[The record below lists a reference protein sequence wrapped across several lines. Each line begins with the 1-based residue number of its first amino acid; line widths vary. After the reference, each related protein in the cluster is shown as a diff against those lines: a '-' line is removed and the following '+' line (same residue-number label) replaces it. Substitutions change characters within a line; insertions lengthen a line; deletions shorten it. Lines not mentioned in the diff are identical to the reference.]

1 MVQGDGETELSR
13 IHINQMPRY
22 NVILFDLDGTLTD
35 PGLGITNSV
44 AYALKKRNID
54 VSDRASL
61 YKFIGPPLLESF
73 SQFYGFS
80 QDECITA
87 IEDYREYFRDKGIY
101 ENELYEGIE
110 ELLQRLKAVGKTVIL
125 ATSKPEEFAIRI
137 LEYFKIDSY
146 FDFIAGATMD
156 GTRSI
161 KEDVIRYALEQSG
174 VTDLSKAVMI
184 GDRKYDILGA
194 AKVGVDSIGVLYGY
208 GDYQELKDANA
219 TYIAESIT
227 DILPLIESESKI

>member
-1 MVQGDGETELSR
+1 M
-13 IHINQMPRY
+13 Y

-44 AYALKKRNID
+44 AYALKKRNIN
-54 VSDRASL
+54 VTDRTSL
-61 YKFIGPPLLESF
+61 YKFIGPPLQDSF

-80 QDECITA
+80 QDECMAA

-110 ELLQRLKAVGKTVIL
+110 ELLKELKDAEKKIIL

-137 LEYFKIDSY
+137 LKYSHIDKY

-161 KEDVIRYALEQSG
+161 KADVIRFALEQFG
-174 VTDLSKAVMI
+174 ITDLSTTVMI

-194 AKVGVDSIGVLYGY
+194 AQVGIDSIGVLYGY
-208 GDYQELKDANA
+208 GDYQELKGADA
-219 TYIAESIT
+219 TYIAERVT
-227 DILPLIESESKI
+227 DILPLIDS

>member
-1 MVQGDGETELSR
+1 M
-13 IHINQMPRY
+13 Y

-44 AYALKKRNID
+44 AYALKKRNIN
-54 VSDRASL
+54 VTDRTSL
-61 YKFIGPPLLESF
+61 YKFIGPPLQDSF

-80 QDECITA
+80 QDECMAA

-110 ELLQRLKAVGKTVIL
+110 ELLKELKDAEKKIIL

-137 LEYFKIDSY
+137 LKYFHIDKY

-161 KEDVIRYALEQSG
+161 KADVIRFALEQFG
-174 VTDLSKAVMI
+174 ITDLSTTVMI

-194 AKVGVDSIGVLYGY
+194 AQVGIDSIGVLYGY
-208 GDYQELKDANA
+208 GDYQELKGADA
-219 TYIAESIT
+219 TYIAERVT
-227 DILPLIESESKI
+227 DILPLIDS